1 MADPELFNCGPKD
14 DAFHPDPRPGFFEW
28 WYFDGLFDGQSS
40 FVLVFHRN
48 GVDAP
53 GAIQLSLYDPEGS
66 KTHVEENFAP
76 AATFPSPET
85 CDVRMGSNYLRGE
98 HPRREIHFRGGDMG
112 CDLVM
117 TNVVQ
122 GVRFPPDGV
131 TPFTEDR
138 SRYLGWTIP
147 QPRAEITGQV
157 MEGGKSRPVHG
168 VGYHDH
174 NWGVGGSGQGEK
186 ADTAMQEESSRLA
199 GLYDFWYWG
208 RLYLPNHTFVYSV
221 GRMNEK
227 LGYRPVKS
235 LIAFKGEAVTTV
247 SSKIDYEE
255 KGLTLDE
262 SNGVMYPQELIIKPD
277 HRRIQGEISLKL
289 RKVIEATMHG
299 SRGHGYFRFLA
310 DCRANLT
317 FDGEKVDRSS
327 TVIHELM
334 KA

>member
-1 MADPELFNCGPKD
+1 LADPKLFDCSPKD

-28 WYFDGLFDGQSS
+28 WYFDGLFDDQSS

-48 GVDAP
+48 GVDAA
-53 GAIQLSLYDPEGS
+53 GSIQLSLYDPDGA
-66 KTHVEENFAP
+66 KTHVEKSFSP
-76 AATFPSPET
+76 AETFTSSET
-85 CDVRMGSNYLRGE
+85 CDVRMGSNFLRGE
-98 HPRREIHFRGGDMG
+98 YPKREMRFRSGDMG

-138 SRYLGWTIP
+138 SRYLGWSIP
-147 QPRAEITGQV
+147 QPRAEITGEV
-157 MEGGKSRPVHG
+157 TEGGKSRRVHG

-174 NWGVGGSGQGEK
+174 NWGVGGGGQGERTG
-186 ADTAMQEESSRLA
+186 TAMQQESSGLA

-221 GRMNEK
+221 GRMNER
-227 LGYRPVKS
+227 LGHLPVNS
-235 LIAFKGEAVTTV
+235 LIAFQGPTLATV
-247 SSKIDYEE
+247 STKIGYEE

-262 SNGVMYPQELIIKPD
+262 SNGVMYPQELVIKPE
-277 HRRIQGEISLKL
+277 HRRIQGDISLKL
-289 RKVIEATMHG
+289 LKVMETTMHG
-299 SRGHGYFRFLA
+299 SKGHGYFRFLA
-310 DCRANLT
+310 DCRANLD
-317 FDGEKVDRSS
+317 FDGEKVTSGG